1 MPVWR
6 TGNPRR
12 IRVWRRVDLAAAF
25 RLAARLGLHEGI
37 CNHFSIAVQGSHD
50 LLDRNE
56 PDDAQ

>member
-1 MPVWR
+1 
-6 TGNPRR
+6 
-12 IRVWRRVDLAAAF
+12 
-25 RLAARLGLHEGI
+25 LAARLGLHEGT